1 MSFAHLHVHTEYS
14 IDGMTKIRELFSLAR
29 QNGMP
34 GFAITD
40 HGTLSG
46 VPEFLSVANHY
57 PEVKP
62 VVGCEFWITDHHDH
76 TLKDDKHQKTFHLIL
91 LAKNLT
97 GYHNLVKLCS
107 IANCE
112 GVYYGKPRISHKLLE
127 EYHDGLICLSAC
139 IGGEISQRV
148 LAGDMDAA
156 IEAALWHK
164 QVFGNDYYLEVSL
177 HRNDGHVKLSLTD
190 NRAAYLKQNRELVR
204 MQKKA
209 NAAIFEIGKQLG
221 IKVVATNDVHY
232 MFRGESVAHDVMLC
246 IQHGKKVSDTDRF
259 RYSHLEYMKS
269 EEEMRRL
276 FPEHPEAIDNTMEI
290 LNKVE
295 RYSIRKEAELP
306 HVSDNP
312 ENELKE
318 KVLAGAAFRL
328 GELSSEY
335 HACLN
340 LELEAICQKGFAPY
354 FLMIKDLTDWIRSN
368 GWVVG
373 PGRGSAP
380 GSLVNYCLGITDI
393 DPIKHNLLF
402 ERFLVSDRL
411 PLLNIDVDMEYE
423 AYSKISEYLK
433 SKYGKDSVS
442 GIITFGK
449 FFPKKALND
458 VGKALGISKYRIKKV
473 QRLHNEYYHSLLWD
487 VQNNPSMEYEYNS
500 GTPLFRE
507 AYDVAQRL
515 CGVIDNEGVHAC
527 GWLISPGKLSDTVPV
542 QIQEGLWDG
551 DYTLNSM
558 YEACWAEEAGVLRIN
573 CLGLQQLTIIKN
585 TVASIQE
592 GHGVDID
599 IKTIPLDDKETLDLF
614 GDGDTVGV
622 FLFESEGQREWLKKL
637 HTHRFDDLVAMEA
650 LYRPGPLDFVPSFVA
665 RKNGEVPIEYPIP
678 ELGEI
683 LDETYGIIIYQE
695 QTMRICE
702 SIAGF
707 SPEQANKVRKAVGKR
722 KMPELDVLR
731 EEFVAGGVIKGYE
744 KEALDKV
751 WKSIDN
757 YYAFMKAHAL
767 CYTWLSYQTA
777 WLKAHYP
784 KEFFSELLNANIQD
798 EFYLEFY
805 LESYISDCEA
815 HGFVVTPPDKSK
827 SGYFEVSN

>member
-14 IDGMTKIRELFSLAR
+14 IDGMTKIREMFTQAR
-29 QNGMP
+29 LTGMP
-34 GFAITD
+34 GLAITD

-46 VPEFLSVANHY
+46 VPEFLSVAEQY

-62 VVGCEFWITDHHDH
+62 VVGCEFWITDHYDH
-76 TLKDDKHQKTFHLIL
+76 TLKDDKHRKTFHLIL
-91 LAKNLT
+91 IAKNLS

-112 GVYYGKPRISHKLLE
+112 GTYYCKPRISHKLLE
-127 EYHDGLICLSAC
+127 AYHDGLLCLSAC
-139 IGGEISQRV
+139 IGGEIPQKV
-148 LAGDMDAA
+148 LAGEMDAA
-156 IEAALWHK
+156 KASALWYK
-164 QVFGNDYYLEVSL
+164 QVFGDDYYLEVSL
-177 HRNDGHVKLSLTD
+177 HRNDGHVKLSLAD
-190 NRAAYLKQNRELVR
+190 DRAAYFKQNRELVR

-209 NAAIFEIGKQLG
+209 NAGIFEIGKQLD

-232 MFRGESVAHDVMLC
+232 MFRGDSVAHDVMLC
-246 IQHGKKVSDTDRF
+246 IQRGKKVSDTDRL

-269 EEEMRRL
+269 EKEMRRL
-276 FPEHPEAIDNTMEI
+276 FPKHPEAIDNTMDI

-306 HVSDNP
+306 HISEHPEEELRERVS
-312 ENELKE
+312 E
-318 KVLAGAAFRL
+318 GALSRL
-328 GELSSEY
+328 GELSPEY
-335 HACLN
+335 QARLN

-354 FLMIKDLTDWIRSN
+354 FLMMKDLADWVRSN

-402 ERFLVSDRL
+402 ERFLVSDCL
-411 PLLNIDVDMEYE
+411 SLLNIDVDMEYG
-423 AYSKISEYLK
+423 AYAKIAEYLK
-433 SKYGKDSVS
+433 SRYGKDSVS

-449 FFPKKALND
+449 IFPKKALND

-473 QRLHNEYYHSLLWD
+473 QKLHSDYHHSLLWD
-487 VQNNPSMEYEYNS
+487 VQNNSAMAYEYNF

-542 QIQEGLWDG
+542 QIQEGLWNE
-551 DYTLNSM
+551 DYTLNST
-558 YEACWAEEAGVLRIN
+558 YEASQAEKAGVLRIN
-573 CLGLQQLTIIKN
+573 CLGLQQLTIIKHI
-585 TVASIQE
+585 VKAIRE
-592 GHGVDID
+592 KHGTEADINS
-599 IKTIPLDDKETLDLF
+599 IPLDDAATIALYAA
-614 GDGDTVGV
+614 GDTVGA
-622 FLFESEGQREWLKKL
+622 FQFESEGMREWLRKL
-637 HTHRFDDLVAMEA
+637 HPNKFSDLVAMEA
-650 LYRPGPLDFVPSFVA
+650 LYRPGPIDLIPSFVA
-665 RKNGEVPIEYPIP
+665 RKNGEEPIEYTIP
-678 ELGEI
+678 ELEEI
-683 LDETYGIIIYQE
+683 LGETYGIIVYQE

-702 SIAGF
+702 RIAGF
-707 SPEQANKVRKAVGKR
+707 SPEQANRLRKAVGKR
-722 KMPELDVLR
+722 KIPELEELH
-731 EEFVAGGVIKGYE
+731 EEFVAGGMMRGYD
-744 KEALDKV
+744 KEALEEV
-751 WKSIDN
+751 WKSLDN

-767 CYTWLSYQTA
+767 CYTWISYQTA

-784 KEFFSELLNANIQD
+784 KEFFTELLNANIQD

-805 LESYISDCEA
+805 ISDCEA
-815 HGFVVTPPDKSK
+815 HGFAVTTPDKSD
-827 SGYFEVSN
+827 SGCFEVSG

>member
-14 IDGMTKIRELFSLAR
+14 IDGMTKIRGMFSLAR
-29 QNGMP
+29 LAGIP

-46 VPEFLSVANHY
+46 APEFLSVAEQY

-62 VVGCEFWITDHHDH
+62 VVGCEFWITDHYDH
-76 TLKDDKHQKTFHLIL
+76 TLKDDKHRKTFHLIL

-112 GVYYGKPRISHKLLE
+112 GVFYGKPRISHKLLE
-127 EYHDGLICLSAC
+127 TYHDGLICLSAC
-139 IGGEISQRV
+139 IGGEIPQKV
-148 LAGDMDAA
+148 LAGETDVAKA
-156 IEAALWHK
+156 SALWYK
-164 QVFGNDYYLEVSL
+164 QVFGDDYYLEVSL
-177 HRNDGHVKLSLTD
+177 HRNDGHVKLSLAD
-190 NRAAYLKQNRELVR
+190 DRAAYLKQNRELVR

-209 NAAIFEIGKQLG
+209 NAGIFEIGKQLD

-232 MFRGESVAHDVMLC
+232 MFRGDSVAHDVLLC
-246 IQHGKKVSDTDRF
+246 IQRRKKVSDTDRL

-269 EEEMRRL
+269 EKEMRRL
-276 FPEHPEAIDNTMEI
+276 FPEHPEAIDNTMDI
-290 LNKVE
+290 LDKVE

-306 HVSDNP
+306 HISHHPEDDLRELVSEGARSRLREQSP
-312 ENELKE
+312 EYQ
-318 KVLAGAAFRL
+318 AR
-328 GELSSEY
+328 
-335 HACLN
+335 LN

-354 FLMIKDLTDWIRSN
+354 FLMMKDLADWVRSN

-402 ERFLVSDRL
+402 ERFLISDRL
-411 PLLNIDVDMEYE
+411 SLLNIDLDMEYG
-423 AYSKISEYLK
+423 AYAKIAEYLK
-433 SKYGKDSVS
+433 SRYGRDSIS

-449 FFPKKALND
+449 IFPKKALND

-473 QRLHNEYYHSLLWD
+473 QKLHNDYHRSLLWD
-487 VQNNPSMEYEYNS
+487 VQNNSAMAYEYDF

-542 QIQEGLWDG
+542 QIQEGLWEE
-551 DYTLNSM
+551 DYTLNST
-558 YEACWAEEAGVLRIN
+558 YEASWAEEAGVLRIN
-573 CLGLQQLTIIKN
+573 CLGLQQLTIIKHM
-585 TVASIQE
+585 VKAIQE
-592 GHGVDID
+592 KYGTEVDINS
-599 IKTIPLDDKETLDLF
+599 IPLDDAATIALYAA
-614 GDGDTVGV
+614 GDTVGA
-622 FLFESEGQREWLKKL
+622 FQFESEGMREWLRKL
-637 HTHRFDDLVAMEA
+637 HPDKFNDLVAIEA
-650 LYRPGPLDFVPSFVA
+650 LYRPGPLDLIPSFVA
-665 RKNGEVPIEYPIP
+665 RKNGEEPIEYPIP
-678 ELGEI
+678 ELEEI
-683 LDETYGIIIYQE
+683 LGETYGIIVYQE

-702 SIAGF
+702 RISGF
-707 SPEQANKVRKAVGKR
+707 SPEQANRLRKAVGKR
-722 KMPELDVLR
+722 KMPDLEELHK
-731 EEFVAGGVIKGYE
+731 EFVAGGMMRGYAV
-744 KEALDKV
+744 EALEQI

-757 YYAFMKAHAL
+757 CYAFMKAHAL

-784 KEFFSELLNANIQD
+784 KEFFTELLNANIQD

-805 LESYISDCEA
+805 ISDCEA
-815 HGFVVTPPDKSK
+815 HGFAVTPPDKSD
-827 SGYFEVSN
+827 SGCFEVSD